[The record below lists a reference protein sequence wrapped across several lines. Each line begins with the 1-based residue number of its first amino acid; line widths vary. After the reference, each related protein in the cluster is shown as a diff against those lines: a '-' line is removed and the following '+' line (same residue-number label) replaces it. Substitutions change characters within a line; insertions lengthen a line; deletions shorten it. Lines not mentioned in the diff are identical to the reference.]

1 MVHPALH
8 RVQFGVGDV
17 GVILSVAGTREE
29 PQALMIF
36 ENQRPEPIRG
46 LTDDADLS
54 KVTMGT
60 YVPSETIS
68 MQFSNAES
76 IDSLIS
82 ALRGLKKTAFESD
95 GFVWKCLGK
104 RNGNRYN
111 KERAK

>member
-8 RVQFGVGDV
+8 RVQFGAGDV

-54 KVTMGT
+54 KHRQPYFRPPRIKEG
-60 YVPSETIS
+60 
-68 MQFSNAES
+68 
-76 IDSLIS
+76 SLRI
-82 ALRGLKKTAFESD
+82 RR
-95 GFVWKCLGK
+95 VCLEMS
-104 RNGNRYN
+104 REE
-111 KERAK
+111 ERQQI